1 MTSIPCTLIV
11 LAANVENMN
20 RVFDAQ
26 GRGNN
31 TFGRALVAAGTT
43 GPVVARLAHD
53 ASGTPALEAEWRAM
67 ASDRDLPA
75 ILGTWGVDGVISEAD
90 AKSAMA
96 GFTVYSVGEIQETT
110 MEWITG
116 ILSGRGYEFEPEA
129 GI

>member
-1 MTSIPCTLIV
+1 MTNIPCTMIV
-11 LAANVENMN
+11 LTTNVTDMN

-26 GRGNN
+26 GRGTN

-43 GPVVARLAHD
+43 SPVVARLAHD

-96 GFTVYSVGEIQETT
+96 GFTVYSVGGIQETT